1 MRVRHLIK
9 ERKTQETDTG
19 WRRDDMQ
26 PRYAPVFTRT
36 RPVRSGWQ
44 WRSARAES
52 AERQYILNALCSP
65 VRDNWQATLILFAEA
80 GASVVGR
87 YEYHGSHP
95 GLHVHADCERG
106 GLELGSI
113 SIDNLPRRPPA
124 ESFHRRTSAWT
135 ENTFWEAAR
144 RFFRVEERKGPLL

>member
-1 MRVRHLIK
+1 MRARNLIK
-9 ERKTQETDTG
+9 ERKTQQSDTD

-26 PRYAPVFTRT
+26 PRHAPVFTRT

-44 WRSARAES
+44 WRSAKAES
-52 AERQYILNALCSP
+52 VERQYILYALCNP
-65 VRDNWQATLILFAEA
+65 ARDNWHATLILYAEA
-80 GASVVGR
+80 DASVVGR

-95 GLHVHADCERG
+95 GLRVHADCERS

-113 SIDNLPRRPPA
+113 SVDNLPRRPPA
-124 ESFHRRTSAWT
+124 QSFHRRTSAWI